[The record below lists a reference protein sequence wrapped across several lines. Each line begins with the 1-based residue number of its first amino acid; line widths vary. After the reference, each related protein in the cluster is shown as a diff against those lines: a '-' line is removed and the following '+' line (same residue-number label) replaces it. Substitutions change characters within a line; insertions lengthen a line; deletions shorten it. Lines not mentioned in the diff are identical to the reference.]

1 MNTEKNAKNYIFL
14 LSGTNLNQET
24 MGYIKGYQAYKNKE
38 IKYKNPDPEAFR
50 DTYNIRSYLK
60 IIQDFQN
67 GSLSITLIL
76 GTLIWILKCI
86 FFLENL

>member
-1 MNTEKNAKNYIFL
+1 
-14 LSGTNLNQET
+14 

-60 IIQDFQN
+60 IITRFPKWLTKYN
-67 GSLSITLIL
+67 A
-76 GTLIWILKCI
+76 I
-86 FFLENL
+86 F